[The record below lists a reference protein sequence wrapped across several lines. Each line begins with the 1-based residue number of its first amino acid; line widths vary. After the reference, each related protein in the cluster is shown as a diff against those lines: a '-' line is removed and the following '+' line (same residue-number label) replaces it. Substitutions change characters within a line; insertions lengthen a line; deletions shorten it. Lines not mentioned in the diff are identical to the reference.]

1 MIVHVRT
8 SILLF
13 YLTFAELISCPQV
26 IQGGDLD
33 INFIVTGP
41 QDNAVVMQPH
51 SSDGLH
57 GIDVKITGEYEI
69 CLDNS
74 FSRMTGNG

>member
-1 MIVHVRT
+1 MPGVFL
-8 SILLF
+8 SG
-13 YLTFAELISCPQV
+13 QV

-41 QDNAVVMQPH
+41 QDKAIVMQPH

-57 GIDVKITGEYEI
+57 GIDITATGEYEL
-69 CLDNS
+69 CLDNT
-74 FSRMTGNG
+74 FSRMTGRIE